1 MAFFLFS
8 FLSKHI
14 CFDFK
19 TPMFRFQN
27 TGVLNLTDRM
37 QIYKRLI
44 DSNRPGVFPL
54 PYLCIVKSNISLIIN
69 LLIFNFSIPMPLIY
83 TLVKRKDMSKD
94 AASGATLYHAQTS
107 ITKKL
112 TLNKICTRI
121 ENICTASRGEI
132 ILVLDGLIK
141 VMNEALSDGESV
153 HLGEFGSFRMVAG
166 SKGSN
171 TVDGFNTALFNR
183 AHIVFYPGTML
194 INLVNNVSF
203 ERYVPKKDASSESS
217 GGGGE
222 DDRPG
227 EL

>member
-1 MAFFLFS
+1 
-8 FLSKHI
+8 
-14 CFDFK
+14 
-19 TPMFRFQN
+19 
-27 TGVLNLTDRM
+27 
-37 QIYKRLI
+37 
-44 DSNRPGVFPL
+44 
-54 PYLCIVKSNISLIIN
+54 
-69 LLIFNFSIPMPLIY
+69 MPLIY

-166 SKGSN
+166 SKGTEN
-171 TVDGFNTALFNR
+171 EKDFKVFLFNKVR
-183 AHIVFYPGTML
+183 IVFSPGTML
-194 INLVNNVSF
+194 NEIRKNAKYEKMDIETVT
-203 ERYVPKKDASSESS
+203 PPT
-217 GGGGE
+217 GGGS
-222 DDRPG
+222 DRP
-227 EL
+227 EIE

>member
-1 MAFFLFS
+1 
-8 FLSKHI
+8 
-14 CFDFK
+14 
-19 TPMFRFQN
+19 
-27 TGVLNLTDRM
+27 
-37 QIYKRLI
+37 
-44 DSNRPGVFPL
+44 
-54 PYLCIVKSNISLIIN
+54 
-69 LLIFNFSIPMPLIY
+69 MPLIY

-166 SKGSN
+166 SKGSA
-171 TVDGFNTALFNR
+171 TVDG
-183 AHIVFYPGTML
+183 YPGTML

-203 ERYVPKKDASSESS
+203 ERYVPKKDASSESAGS
-217 GGGGE
+217 GGGT

>member
-1 MAFFLFS
+1 
-8 FLSKHI
+8 
-14 CFDFK
+14 
-19 TPMFRFQN
+19 
-27 TGVLNLTDRM
+27 
-37 QIYKRLI
+37 
-44 DSNRPGVFPL
+44 
-54 PYLCIVKSNISLIIN
+54 
-69 LLIFNFSIPMPLIY
+69 MPLIY

-107 ITKKL
+107 
-112 TLNKICTRI
+112 
-121 ENICTASRGEI
+121 I

-166 SKGSN
+166 SKGSA
-171 TVDGFNTALFNR
+171 TVDGFTTALFNR

-203 ERYVPKKDASSESS
+203 ERYVPKKDASSESAGS
-217 GGGGE
+217 GGGT

>member
-1 MAFFLFS
+1 
-8 FLSKHI
+8 
-14 CFDFK
+14 
-19 TPMFRFQN
+19 
-27 TGVLNLTDRM
+27 
-37 QIYKRLI
+37 
-44 DSNRPGVFPL
+44 
-54 PYLCIVKSNISLIIN
+54 
-69 LLIFNFSIPMPLIY
+69 MPLIY

-141 VMNEALSDGESV
+141 VMNEALSDGESI

-166 SKGSN
+166 SKGSA

-183 AHIVFYPGTML
+183 AHIVFYPGT
-194 INLVNNVSF
+194 
-203 ERYVPKKDASSESS
+203 DA
-217 GGGGE
+217 
-222 DDRPG
+222 DQPRQQRLLRTLRPEKG
-227 EL
+227 RLQRIGRRWRWRG